1 MTTSR
6 DTVWTMLVGGA
17 LALFAAFQLT
27 VEKVALLSDPNYQLA
42 CDINPVV
49 SCGSVIV
56 TEQASVFGFPNPIM
70 GLCGFSVV
78 ITLAVL
84 LLAKVELPRWVWWG
98 LNLGALAGVAFV
110 AWLVSQ
116 SLYVIGALC
125 PWCMVVWVCTI
136 AIFWMVT
143 AENARRGRLS
153 RSGEPGIIADTVVS
167 LRWLL
172 VAATY
177 LVVGGLIFVRW
188 MDFWLGN

>member
-6 DTVWTMLVGGA
+6 DTVWTMLIGG
-17 LALFAAFQLT
+17 LFALFAAFQLT
-27 VEKVALLSDPNYQLA
+27 VEKIALLSDPNYQLA

-56 TEQASVFGFPNPIM
+56 TEQASVFGFPNPIL

-84 LLAKVELPRWVWWG
+84 LLAKVELPRWVWLG
-98 LNLGALAGVAFV
+98 LNLGALAGVVFV

-116 SLYVIGALC
+116 SLYSIGALC
-125 PWCMVVWVCTI
+125 PWCMVVWSCTI
-136 AIFWMVT
+136 PIFWMVT

-153 RSGEPGIIADTVVS
+153 RSGEPGVIAGTVVS

-172 VAATY
+172 VVATY
-177 LVVGGLIFVRW
+177 LVIAGLIFVRW
-188 MDFWLGN
+188 MDFWLGG